1 MENQGEQPIITTKP
15 TTFMWGEG
23 SLTFIPFHV
32 LALTIVQLVATPTLV
47 VSSRIELVESP
58 FVTTPLTHFG

>member
-1 MENQGEQPIITTKP
+1 
-15 TTFMWGEG
+15 MWRGG

-32 LALTIVQLVATPTLV
+32 LVSTIVQLVATPILM
-47 VSSRIELVESP
+47 VSSRIELVELP